1 MNTPL
6 KGTKWEERPLEQK
19 TKILWIKVQITHGYT
34 WTRGKVTI
42 MSTPC
47 SYRSMPKHFRCRWL
61 TWTWIWR
68 FLGCCVSR
76 VTDVNFLDKPLQRIG
91 FDHRRGGSRLNGR
104 KTVDPRTE
112 TVARIGPN
120 STRIF
125 AVDDSWTS
133 GKSWLTSPNF
143 VPFFWNFFLMNF
155 SSKLQCAWE
164 NSTTF
169 LSWFSLKW

>member
-1 MNTPL
+1 
-6 KGTKWEERPLEQK
+6 
-19 TKILWIKVQITHGYT
+19 
-34 WTRGKVTI
+34 
-42 MSTPC
+42 MSTPR
-47 SYRSMPKHFRCRWL
+47 SYRPMPKHFRCRWL

-169 LSWFSLKW
+169 LSWFSLKCQVILWFLIRDQTK